1 MQKYAGILSILN
13 LVLLIAATA
22 CLYFG
27 SLLINIYLFP
37 YLDTVNPHFATVPYI
52 MLAIGG
58 LLLVLSLYG
67 FVAAGLQ
74 SRPLLIIYA
83 VTAGVI
89 VLLQLASVY
98 VSWELR
104 NELNNRLMFKQVRRQ
119 TVRVRL
125 VQTGPPPCRGLIR
138 GIASPAILCHKEPA
152 QASKALLLA
161 GSL

>member
-1 MQKYAGILSILN
+1 MERYAGILSILN

-27 SLLINIYLFP
+27 SILCNIYLLP
-37 YLDTVNPHFATVPYI
+37 YLDTINPHFATVPYI

-58 LLLVLSLYG
+58 LLLILSLYG

-74 SRPLLIIYA
+74 SRPLLLIYA
-83 VTAGVI
+83 VAAGVV

-104 NELNNRLMFKQVRRQ
+104 NELNNRLMFKQVRKLSHHGRQ
-119 TVRVRL
+119 RVKFD
-125 VQTGPPPCRGLIR
+125 VSETD
-138 GIASPAILCHKEPA
+138 
-152 QASKALLLA
+152 
-161 GSL
+161 

>member
-1 MQKYAGILSILN
+1 MEKYAGILSILN

-22 CLYFG
+22 CLYFA
-27 SLLINIYLFP
+27 SILTNIYLLP

-52 MLAIGG
+52 MLAIGV
-58 LLLVLSLYG
+58 LLLLLSLYG

-83 VTAGVI
+83 VIAGVV

-104 NELNNRLMFKQVRRQ
+104 NDLNNRLMFKQVRELSSVHTQ
-119 TVRVRL
+119 
-125 VQTGPPPCRGLIR
+125 
-138 GIASPAILCHKEPA
+138 SE
-152 QASKALLLA
+152 LLMPFLA
-161 GSL
+161 FRCAFIGRK